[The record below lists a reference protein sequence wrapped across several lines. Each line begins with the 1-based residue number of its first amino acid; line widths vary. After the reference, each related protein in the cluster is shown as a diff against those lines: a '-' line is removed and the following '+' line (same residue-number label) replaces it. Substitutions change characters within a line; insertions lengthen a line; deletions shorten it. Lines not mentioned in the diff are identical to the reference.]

1 MVANKYCLI
10 LKDKNIGTEIK
21 ENCAIFVIKIKKPNP
36 KQITKTHYETT
47 K

>member
-10 LKDKNIGTEIK
+10 LKGKNIGTEIK
-21 ENCAIFVIKIKKPNP
+21 ENCAIFVVKIERTNT
-36 KQITKTHYETT
+36 KQITKTNHETT